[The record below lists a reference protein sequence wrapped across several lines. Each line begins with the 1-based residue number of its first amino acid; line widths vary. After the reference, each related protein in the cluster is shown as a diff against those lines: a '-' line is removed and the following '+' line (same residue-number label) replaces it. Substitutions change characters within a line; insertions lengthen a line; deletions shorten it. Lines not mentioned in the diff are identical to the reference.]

1 MNKFLQVG
9 AHLLAILR
17 VKCHKSI
24 PKIRQIY
31 SLDITTIAVVLTAHI
46 SIIQSISTKNSDPLL
61 RTPVGNSVQV
71 VSK

>member
-9 AHLLAILR
+9 AHVLAILKG
-17 VKCHKSI
+17 KCHKSI

-31 SLDITTIAVVLTAHI
+31 SLDITTMAMLFVAHI
-46 SIIQSISTKNSDPLL
+46 FVNQPTGKENSDPLVQ
-61 RTPVGNSVQV
+61 TPVGISEQV

>member
-9 AHLLAILR
+9 AHALAILR
-17 VKCHKSI
+17 EKFHKSI

-31 SLDITTIAVVLTAHI
+31 SLDITTIAVIFTAHI
-46 SIIQSISTKNSDPLL
+46 SIIQPISTKNSDPLL
-61 RTPVGNSVQV
+61 RTPVGINEQV